1 MNLREI
7 DKTATTKGEH
17 PIVQVGDVV
26 VMEEGNMTEVKL
38 EVR

>member
-7 DKTATTKGEH
+7 HKTATTKGEH

-26 VMEEGNMTEVKL
+26 VMEKGKL
-38 EVR
+38 TRGQAGG